1 MEEQG
6 RIELRPP
13 TSFKRSRAM
22 FDIDAFV
29 IRGHEKVIDH
39 YRRLRDSSTSETER
53 QEFQRR
59 IDEVGKALRLHF
71 EGRSPG
77 GKRAA

>member
-1 MEEQG
+1 
-6 RIELRPP
+6 
-13 TSFKRSRAM
+13 M

-39 YRRLRDSSTSETER
+39 YRRLRDSSAPETER

-59 IDEVGKALRLHF
+59 IDGVSEALRVHF
-71 EGRSPG
+71 EESAPG
-77 GKRAA
+77 VRRAA